1 MKAKTFAPYDDHM
14 DYMIMSTLV
23 NRGETT
29 QHVATMQVRDR
40 IRQEYKILLTPHQIK
55 GRYYTLLSR
64 GYKTPTPPKSVKPK
78 TSKAEVISY
87 QKKEA
92 TTVSDVI
99 TMNVRGVEITM
110 VFK

>member
-1 MKAKTFAPYDDHM
+1 
-14 DYMIMSTLV
+14 
-23 NRGETT
+23 
-29 QHVATMQVRDR
+29 
-40 IRQEYKILLTPHQIK
+40 
-55 GRYYTLLSR
+55 LLSR
-64 GYKTPTPPKSVKPK
+64 GYQTPTPPKSVKPK